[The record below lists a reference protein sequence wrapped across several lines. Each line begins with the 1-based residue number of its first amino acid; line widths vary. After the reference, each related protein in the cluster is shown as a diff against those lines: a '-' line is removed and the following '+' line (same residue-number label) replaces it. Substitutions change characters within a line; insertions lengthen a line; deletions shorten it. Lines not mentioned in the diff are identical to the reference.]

1 MQDTIEHPNERNGD
15 CERPPLV
22 LVHPGMGPAQVAH
35 ENRSGNVAPIPT
47 VRQRPYAIMS
57 TIVFLAAVP
66 LVVYYAPQVPR
77 SGYVGL
83 ILLGLM
89 AVASERLSMLV
100 YGDVKVSISFICLFA
115 IAALYGPAGIVLV
128 TPVSILSLHFPR
140 KLRSVHFLF
149 NMGNS
154 TLADTAAAVALF
166 SIIGH
171 DSDIVISARVVGA
184 GLLAASLNYGIR
196 AVLICSAVSV
206 RSKQHVLAAW
216 REKFQWLF
224 PHYLVFGFL
233 GLALAVAYQQLGVT
247 GLLAFA
253 VPPLMMRFAMKQYVD
268 KTTRNVAMLRRKNEQ
283 LQRANREILAMTD
296 RLKETY
302 DATLEALAAAL
313 DARDSETG
321 GHSSRVTVYT
331 MDMAEEMGVPKGTDE
346 WLDIER
352 ASLLHDV
359 GKIGV
364 SDAILNKP
372 GPLTSEEWQQMRKHP
387 AIGYEMLK
395 DVKFLSTAA
404 KIVYSHHERYDGK
417 GYPVGLKGEDV
428 PLGARIFAVADA
440 FDAMTSNRP
449 YRRALSVE
457 KAQEEILNN
466 SGSQF
471 DPGVV
476 EAFLRCLPSWAARL
490 EERQAA

>member
-1 MQDTIEHPNERNGD
+1 MQDTVEQPNEQNGD
-15 CERPPLV
+15 SERPPLV
-22 LVHPGMGPAQVAH
+22 LVHPGMGPAHVAH
-35 ENRSGNVAPIPT
+35 QEHSRGSVSAAV
-47 VRQRPYAIMS
+47 VRPRPYAIVS
-57 TIVFLAAVP
+57 TAIFLAAVP

-89 AVASERLSMLV
+89 AAASERLSMLV
-100 YGDVKVSISFICLFA
+100 YGEAKVSISFVCLFA
-115 IAALYGPAGIVLV
+115 IAVLYGPAGIVLA
-128 TPVSILSLHFPR
+128 TPLSILALHFPR
-140 KLRSVHFLF
+140 KVRHVDFLF

-154 TLADTAAAVALF
+154 TLADTASAIVLF
-166 SIIGH
+166 SIIDH
-171 DSDIVISARVVGA
+171 NSDIAISARVVTA
-184 GLLAASLNYGIR
+184 GLLAASVNYGIR
-196 AVLICSAVSV
+196 AVLISGAVSV
-206 RSKQHVLAAW
+206 AFKRNLLGVW

-224 PHYLVFGFL
+224 PHYIVFGFL

-253 VPPLMMRFAMKQYVD
+253 APPLMMRFSMKQYID
-268 KTTRNVAMLRRKNEQ
+268 NTTRHVAMLRRKNEQ
-283 LQRANREILAMTD
+283 LQRANREILGMSE
-296 RLKETY
+296 RLRETY

-331 MDMAEEMGVPKGTDE
+331 MDMAEEMGVPKGSDQ

-387 AIGYEMLK
+387 AIGFEMLK

-404 KIVYSHHERYDGK
+404 EIVYAHHERYDGK

-449 YRRALSVE
+449 YRRALSVD
-457 KAQEEILNN
+457 KAQEEILSN

-471 DPGVV
+471 DPTVM
-476 EAFLRCLPSWAARL
+476 EAFLRCLPGWAAGL
-490 EERQAA
+490 KEREAA